1 MKLTDKGSKILDEA
15 IPLWLEAEDQ
25 ILNQSKKFGFS
36 VI

>member
-1 MKLTDKGSKILDEA
+1 MKLTEKGYQVLDEA